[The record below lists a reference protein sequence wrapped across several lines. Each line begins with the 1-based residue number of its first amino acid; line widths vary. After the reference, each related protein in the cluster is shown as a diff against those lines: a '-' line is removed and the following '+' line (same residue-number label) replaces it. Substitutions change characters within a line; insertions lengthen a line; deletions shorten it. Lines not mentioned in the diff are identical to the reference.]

1 MNNSTET
8 DREQNLGRPS
18 SSCQRRHHPCRK
30 RRRQERRFLVVPQ
43 KEEDLANLEDAYAS
57 YSDYDDDAPLQYQHQ
72 QYRQQHSRNCNAPS
86 TCVTIS
92 SSSRRSRSRPL
103 PSTQILISMT
113 KETMDSK
120 RTDANAK
127 ANTTSGSPTTT
138 TGASLLL
145 KNFYDS
151 VGMKDH
157 LAVLDTSKDTTD
169 TTNNNTDSE
178 KQTVGKGTVLI
189 DEIDNPSFSTMNISD
204 HKRYLQLTKNSQEQ
218 QKQTQASRPNN
229 NAQLRKLR
237 KIIAEE
243 QASYRLAL
251 DKFHDLYRSRYL
263 IGFVEPS
270 GSSLDG
276 ASNVNGNVN
285 INSNRKASTFCRWV
299 CSQAESINREW
310 KKAVGTRVGEVGSTK
325 QPSPNDRKEQH
336 ISSSFDQNKNDDAV
350 RSLPKYYGKVRQT
363 LALHPR
369 AAHRSSL
376 DVQDL
381 TFSVVHESTPTST
394 LRSLS
399 SPTTPPTK
407 IPEFS
412 PNHTNTNTCQS
423 ESILPTPTIES
434 APVVQLLRNDPK
446 ALELAARY
454 SATIVTTSETLET
467 LLRLPG
473 AYSTK
478 WMLPCT
484 TVTIPASNSTLAS
497 SSIAVTIL
505 DLPIAQAFS
514 SPRACLERGLQEG
527 LYQLFEQQGQQ
538 EEPHNAT
545 TASETINAENSKEK
559 QNGTSFDNG
568 AEGNYIPPPVSTQFV
583 YSLWTLPSKNVGG
596 SSSSKKPI
604 RVIIRTLVRLKD
616 TVSKLP
622 VCMRARAEYF
632 HTPVNANSS
641 NNDKS
646 RGRSR
651 TRTRSGRSHREIPN
665 SYEKSLWILDQ
676 VLFGHQAFCL
686 QYRIDPLTCKIIGW
700 DTTSI
705 AHAFAESATDG
716 GRSKRGGVTSQH
728 DTRIGP
734 LDHWKALIQLLRSI
748 PAIDIPET
756 LLCLPGL
763 VGGRKASGIETTGE
777 SGVGKESI
785 GNPNVQE
792 NNDFES
798 KKQQQDEVRLDPFS
812 VSVHA
817 SCEDF
822 LIPKSASSTATITA
836 KICLDESVLNRA
848 GTVVLGYQALRH
860 CRRDWEWDITGQVPN
875 TFPVTD
881 K

>member
-1 MNNSTET
+1 
-8 DREQNLGRPS
+8 
-18 SSCQRRHHPCRK
+18 
-30 RRRQERRFLVVPQ
+30 
-43 KEEDLANLEDAYAS
+43 
-57 YSDYDDDAPLQYQHQ
+57 
-72 QYRQQHSRNCNAPS
+72 
-86 TCVTIS
+86 
-92 SSSRRSRSRPL
+92 
-103 PSTQILISMT
+103 MT
-113 KETMDSK
+113 KETTDSK
-120 RTDANAK
+120 GTNADPTSNANS
-127 ANTTSGSPTTT
+127 TGGSPTTS
-138 TGASLLL
+138 TGPSLLL
-145 KNFYDS
+145 QNFYES

-157 LAVLDTSKDTTD
+157 LAVLVDTSKDTD
-169 TTNNNTDSE
+169 ATNNNTDSE
-178 KQTVGKGTVLI
+178 EQTTLQGTGIVLD
-189 DEIDNPSFSTMNISD
+189 DEIDNPSLSTMKIGD
-204 HKRYLQLTKNSQEQ
+204 HKRYLQLTNNSQEQ
-218 QKQTQASRPNN
+218 PKHASRPNN

-251 DKFHDLYRSRYL
+251 DKFHDRYSSRYL
-263 IGFVEPS
+263 IGFVESS
-270 GSSLDG
+270 GSYSDG
-276 ASNVNGNVN
+276 ASSVNVNAN
-285 INSNRKASTFCRWV
+285 INSNRKTSAFCRWV
-299 CSQAESINREW
+299 CSQAQSINHEW
-310 KKAVGTRVGEVGSTK
+310 KKAVLLRVGEGSTK
-325 QPSPNDRKEQH
+325 KPSSKDRKERRT
-336 ISSSFDQNKNDDAV
+336 SSSFDRNKNDYAV

-381 TFSVVHESTPTST
+381 TFSVVHESAPMPMS
-394 LRSLS
+394 RSLPLS
-399 SPTTPPTK
+399 SPTTLPTK

-412 PNHTNTNTCQS
+412 PNHTNNTDTNTCQS
-423 ESILPTPTIES
+423 ESILPPPTIES

-446 ALELAARY
+446 ILELAARY
-454 SATIVTTSETLET
+454 SATIVTTSATLEM

-473 AYSTK
+473 VYSSK

-484 TVTIPASNSTLAS
+484 TVTIPASKSTS
-497 SSIAVTIL
+497 SPSSIAVTIL
-505 DLPIAQAFS
+505 DLPIAQAFT

-527 LYQLFEQQGQQ
+527 LYQLFQRGQR
-538 EEPHNAT
+538 EEPHSAT
-545 TASETINAENSKEK
+545 TASETTNAENSKGK
-559 QNGTSFDNG
+559 QNGKSFDNG
-568 AEGNYIPPPVSTQFV
+568 AGRNSLPPPVSTQFV

-596 SSSSKKPI
+596 HSSSKKPT

-622 VCMRARAEYF
+622 VCIRARAEYF
-632 HTPVNANSS
+632 YIPVNVNSS
-641 NNDKS
+641 NDDDDES
-646 RGRSR
+646 RGR

-716 GRSKRGGVTSQH
+716 GRSNRGGTTSQH

-763 VGGRKASGIETTGE
+763 VEGRKTSEIQTARE
-777 SGVGKESI
+777 SGVWGASI
-785 GNPNVQE
+785 GGPNVQE
-792 NNDFES
+792 NKDFQR
-798 KKQQQDEVRLDPFS
+798 KKQQQDEGRLDPFS

-817 SCEDF
+817 SCEDCVP
-822 LIPKSASSTATITA
+822 PKSASSSTTTAT
-836 KICLDESVLNRA
+836 ICLDESVLDRA

-860 CRRDWEWDITGQVPN
+860 CRRDWEWDITDQVPN
-875 TFPVTD
+875 TFPVAD